1 MKRLAVLAALP
12 LAACLGGAGPD
23 PGPVRFSPRA
33 PARPV
38 CDERG
43 LVLDALSANWG
54 EVPAAIGLANG
65 GGMVEVLVSNVGDTW
80 SMIVTAPDGTSC
92 LVATG
97 QGWRPMPWREEK
109 PEA

>member
-1 MKRLAVLAALP
+1 MNRLAVLAALS
-12 LAACLGGAGPD
+12 LAACHGGAGPD
-23 PGPVRFSPRA
+23 PGPGRFSPRP
-33 PARPV
+33 PAGPV

-43 LVLDALSANWG
+43 LVLELLAEKWG

-65 GGMVEVLVSNVGDTW
+65 GGLVEVLVSNGGDTW
-80 SMIVTAPDGTSC
+80 SLIVTTPDGTSC

-97 QGWRPMPWREEK
+97 QAWRPVPRRRAG